1 MKRKVR
7 NTNCELESPDFL
19 LLNSDFCFS
28 SDERFGLTREE
39 RGDVV
44 AKCDDRSASNAGANV
59 QLQEKKR
66 LALRAL

>member
-7 NTNCELESPDFL
+7 NMNHEFGSPDFL

-28 SDERFGLTREE
+28 LDERSGLTREKRDE
-39 RGDVV
+39 VV

-59 QLQEKKR
+59 QLREKK
-66 LALRAL
+66 